1 MKSIVRFV
9 QGRVTRDVPEMQ
21 PEIQQLVSMVDSEA
35 SLPVYKFLHDYLE
48 KVDSSLDLQV
58 CMLLYPDANKK
69 EELECLP
76 ECKAV
81 GISEV
86 ELIAS
91 GGVRGI
97 PTSLMTRGLM
107 VEIHRYGGKYFG
119 GNCVNKFYET
129 IRAIFQINKMITTEQ
144 CKLSIKVKR
153 DAEKMTKLKRNKNFE
168 QLNQVKAEIF
178 EIVFVDHPEKKAD
191 DDVDP
196 LIEKLRSFDIQIGVV
211 GIPVE
216 LRGWLNH

>member
-9 QGRVTRDVPEMQ
+9 QGRVTRDVPEML

-35 SLPVYKFLHDYLE
+35 SLPVYTFLNDYLE

-58 CMLLYPDANKK
+58 CMLLYPDAKKK
-69 EELECLP
+69 EELEYLP

-86 ELIAS
+86 ELIVS

-107 VEIHRYGGKYFG
+107 VEIYRYAGK
-119 GNCVNKFYET
+119 
-129 IRAIFQINKMITTEQ
+129 
-144 CKLSIKVKR
+144 
-153 DAEKMTKLKRNKNFE
+153 
-168 QLNQVKAEIF
+168 
-178 EIVFVDHPEKKAD
+178 
-191 DDVDP
+191 
-196 LIEKLRSFDIQIGVV
+196 
-211 GIPVE
+211 
-216 LRGWLNH
+216 